1 MNNTIQPL
9 DVVALTNDL
18 KEYHLPRGMV
28 GAVVECYAN
37 GNYEVEF
44 VNTSTGA
51 TIALVELEFDQIMK
65 LYHLPTSIFSREFV
79 AA

>member
-1 MNNTIQPL
+1 
-9 DVVALTNDL
+9 
-18 KEYHLPRGMV
+18 MV

-65 LYHLPTSIFSREFV
+65 LYHLPTSISSRELV